1 MPSVWLAQ
9 APRVRLRRPRCCRE
23 TAPIAA
29 PRTGEGVAPANHV
42 PWNEV
47 DASRIRTPMNFM
59 PDQFFDGRLFRILTV
74 VDIHT
79 REALVLVPRV
89 SFRAYQVIDEL
100 DRLAEQR
107 GRPLSLQIDNGPEFA
122 GRMLDQW
129 A

>member
-1 MPSVWLAQ
+1 
-9 APRVRLRRPRCCRE
+9 
-23 TAPIAA
+23 
-29 PRTGEGVAPANHV
+29 
-42 PWNEV
+42 
-47 DASRIRTPMNFM
+47 MNFM